1 MDLYFS
7 DHFKVSP
14 KLLARYGGLDISLVA
29 DLPLFIDPFLL
40 FNSRRPAYRRLHDEM
55 IQYLRFLKDKSVA
68 QSLTPPLVDAWYRFP
83 EIRQTWLGFSA
94 SSNYGHGLGSQ
105 FAQSLDQSLHKIFR
119 DFGEEEITKG
129 SHLEKL
135 CLIKDG
141 VGRDNI
147 SDFTTN
153 LILGFLCEY
162 TAKFASQ
169 HIAPTFRR
177 AVAVERVA
185 FNYETESWE
194 HRTYDLPWFRGDF
207 VLLTPVDILT
217 KDDTWINRRDLVA
230 EFPHIPDAI
239 PNVQLRAQ
247 VNNYFRKVLPR
258 RPKKAD
264 EDAAAL
270 ATIYHFPELI
280 DYYIRYKEDHG
291 DTATSVSARKVE
303 YSKQLY
309 IQQFRELPGLLTR
322 FTAFYSLLGTTY
334 DEAQSRVAFLKDV
347 IENKGGHRLFYV
359 DGKPIERELDV
370 QIMYRLTWFA
380 TDSDV
385 SREVNDGRGP
395 ADFKA
400 SRGARDKT
408 IVEFKLAKNSQL
420 KRNLQK
426 QTKIYAKASDAR
438 KAITVIIYFSRQEL
452 ARVQK
457 ILKDLSLADNADVVL
472 IDARK
477 DNKPSG
483 SKA

>member
-7 DHFKVSP
+7 DIFKVSP
-14 KLLARYGGLDISLVA
+14 KLLSRYGAFDISLVA
-29 DLPLFIDPFLL
+29 DLPLFVDPFLL

-55 IQYLRFLKDKSVA
+55 IRYLRFLKDKSVA
-68 QSLTPPLVDAWYRFP
+68 QSLTPALVRAWYRFP
-83 EIRQTWLGFSA
+83 EIRQTWFGFSA
-94 SSNYGHGLGSQ
+94 SSNLGHGLGYQ
-105 FAQSLDQSLHKIFR
+105 FAQALDQNLHKVFR

-162 TAKFASQ
+162 TERFSKQ
-169 HIAPTFRR
+169 HIAAALRCAVAIER
-177 AVAVERVA
+177 AV

-194 HRTYDLPWFRGDF
+194 RRTYSLPWHRGDF

-230 EFPHIPDAI
+230 EFPHIPAAI
-239 PNVQLRAQ
+239 PNEELRAQ
-247 VNNYFRKVLPR
+247 VNNYFRKVLPH
-258 RPKKAD
+258 RPKKGD

-270 ATIYHFPELI
+270 ATVYQFPELI

-291 DTATSVSARKVE
+291 ETATSISARKVE
-303 YSKQLY
+303 YSKRLY
-309 IQQFRELPGLLTR
+309 IQQFRELPDLLAH
-322 FTAFYSLLGTTY
+322 FTAFYSLVGTTY
-334 DEAQSRVAFLKDV
+334 DEAHARVAFLKDV

-359 DGKPIERELDV
+359 DGRPIERELDV

-380 TDSDV
+380 TESDL

-438 KAITVIIYFSRQEL
+438 KAIMVIIYFSKEEL
-452 ARVQK
+452 ARVQR
-457 ILKDLSLADNADVVL
+457 ILRDLSLIGSEDIVL

-477 DNKPSG
+477 ENKPSG